1 MMPFKVGYAR
11 RDHRVLFAILLL
23 WSITLLSGCGGIKTI
38 KPQYM
43 SNFQATPL
51 FDGKEQMITVNELY
65 DDRTTSD
72 KIGEGFNAYGG
83 KLESW
88 VTENDPLM
96 VVENAIIE
104 QLKNSGFTVVRS
116 RGWNYDPNSIPAQV
130 KTRLIVGGKLKTFWV
145 ESRPNFWTVTIN
157 SKVSFDFF
165 IVDTIEKINLYT
177 GQFAGNSQSDHGY
190 RGAGDM
196 QNSISMAL
204 TQAVNKAFQD
214 ETVREI
220 LLKKWQ

>member
-1 MMPFKVGYAR
+1 MMPFKIEYAKR
-11 RDHRVLFAILLL
+11 GCSVSFAILLL
-23 WSITLLSGCGGIKTI
+23 LATTFLAGCGGIKTI
-38 KPQYM
+38 KPHYM
-43 SNFQATPL
+43 SNYQATPL
-51 FDGKEQMITVNELY
+51 FDGKEQLITVNAFY
-65 DDRTTSD
+65 DDRTTSN

-88 VTENDPLM
+88 VPENDPLL

-104 QLKNSGFTVVRS
+104 QLNHSGFSVVRS

-130 KTRLIVGGKLKTFWV
+130 NTRLIVGGKLKTFWV
-145 ESRPNFWTVTIN
+145 ESRPNFWTVTIS
-157 SKVSFDFF
+157 SKVSFDFY
-165 IVDTIEKINLYT
+165 IADTKERTNLYT
-177 GQFAGNSQSDHGY
+177 GQFTGNSQTDHGY
-190 RGAGDM
+190 RSAGDM
-196 QNSISMAL
+196 QNSLSLAL

>member
-1 MMPFKVGYAR
+1 MVPFRVGYAR
-11 RDHRVLFAILLL
+11 RDYRVLFSILLL
-23 WSITLLSGCGGIKTI
+23 SSITLLSGCGGIKTI

-43 SNFQATPL
+43 SNFQATSL
-51 FDGKEQMITVNELY
+51 FDGKEQLITVNAFY

-72 KIGEGFNAYGG
+72 KIGEGFNSYGG

-116 RGWNYDPNSIPAQV
+116 RGWNYDPNSIPVQV

-165 IVDTIEKINLYT
+165 IADTIDKTNLYT